1 MGAFSLI
8 VVINLLNS
16 SEMAASAPS
25 YAHMLPGYGVLV
37 SRFDRPSEPWKNTN
51 YEKIRQSAKK
61 EWLDHYE
68 SFNLPE
74 MPPSTET
81 SYTAQYAPKKR
92 FSPKK
97 FNWDEDRS
105 NNPHPSEVFLCTHL
119 QQLPG
124 FYTRNTASVQG
135 APGFPA
141 DKGTAGSK
149 GPYKVDG
156 SADLMFHEQLKRL
169 QLKEKTVGSGGDD
182 KVLKTF
188 ARNEPIYRSLDP
200 QTAQAT
206 EAWLKMA
213 KPEDG
218 EAVQEMLEYV
228 VKKEQT
234 GKMVQKLAKPEV
246 QNKIQGWL
254 KTADKEKVDAA
265 HKLFAALESG
275 QLIDRRSST
284 EFRYSPTVHK
294 YERLNFRP
302 KPREYKLHPSLIDR
316 DYPPPIRTGSR

>member
-1 MGAFSLI
+1 
-8 VVINLLNS
+8 
-16 SEMAASAPS
+16 MAASAPS

-37 SRFDRPSEPWKNTN
+37 SRFDRPSEPWKQSNFD
-51 YEKIRQSAKK
+51 EIRVSAKK
-61 EWLDHYE
+61 EWMNHYE

-81 SYTAQYAPKKR
+81 SYSAQYAPKKR

-97 FNWDEDRS
+97 FNWDEERS

-119 QQLPG
+119 QHLPG
-124 FYTRNTASVQG
+124 FYTRNTASVKS
-135 APGFPA
+135 APGFSSDRA
-141 DKGTAGSK
+141 NSVGNQ
-149 GPYKVDG
+149 PYRVDG
-156 SADLMFHEQLKRL
+156 SADLMFTEQLKRL
-169 QLKEKTVGSGGDD
+169 QLKEKAAGVGGDD

-188 ARNEPIYRSLDP
+188 KRNEPIYRSLDP

-218 EAVQEMLEYV
+218 EAVQEMLEFV
-228 VKKEQT
+228 VKKDQT
-234 GKMVQKLAKPEV
+234 GKMVKSIAKPEV
-246 QNKIQGWL
+246 QHKIQNWL
-254 KTADKEKVDAA
+254 KSADKEKVDAA

-275 QLIDRRSST
+275 KLIDRRSST
-284 EFRYSPTVHK
+284 EFRYSPTMHK